1 MFVLFTWAGYESMFL
16 MSMWVKQWEFCN
28 SSSSSSSLLLLLLF
42 FYFSFLQ
49 ISKDI
54 LPKQHKAVGI
64 QRGLKTTLTVPQRLW
79 LPVFCIQITVILPAQ
94 SLLLLSHSPLSVG
107 AIKTK
112 LSERRSYRKRW
123 QTSKAEAQQIHFTGT
138 GLDQQASQC
147 WFCSNFY
154 QRRSTNSATSCWIAR
169 SDCSETL
176 KDKLFDMHP
185 IRWQNSGSGLS
196 CLCVT
201 PAPG

>member
-28 SSSSSSSLLLLLLF
+28 SSSSSSSLLF
-42 FYFSFLQ
+42 FFFSYFSFLQ
-49 ISKDI
+49 FSKDI
-54 LPKQHKAVGI
+54 LPEQHKAVGI
-64 QRGLKTTLTVPQRLW
+64 QWGLKTTLTVPQRLR

-112 LSERRSYRKRW
+112 LLERRSCRKRW
-123 QTSKAEAQQIHFTGT
+123 QTSKAEAQIHFTGT

-154 QRRSTNSATSCWIAR
+154 QRRSTNSATTCWIAR
-169 SDCSETL
+169 KTAARRWKTNSLICTRSAGRTL
-176 KDKLFDMHP
+176 AVFCHA
-185 IRWQNSGSGLS
+185 
-196 CLCVT
+196 CV
-201 PAPG
+201 